1 MTGAD
6 PGVDAAV
13 ERIVPRDP
21 FDGVRAIAD
30 AVLYEGYV
38 LYPYRA
44 SSSKNQTRWQ
54 FGVLMPP
61 AYVDTDSSERDAAQT
76 EILFEAP
83 AGASLRISLRFLH
96 VQHRTGGGAPDWDE
110 AIDRQLEFSVP
121 VDRLRG
127 ELVEQPFRID
137 ASVEES
143 DGVRREV
150 RVVEGAVI
158 VRAVELPGPYGAL
171 RLHCV
176 VENRTAAET
185 RGVSDRDGRDDALRT
200 ALVAAHTLY
209 ALDRGRFVSMTDPP
223 EWARPE
229 VAACDN
235 VGTWPVLAG
244 SDRVVLSSPIILGD
258 HPEIAPESPGELY
271 DGTEIDEILT
281 LRTMTLTDAEKA
293 EARATDPRAAALI
306 DRVDGLPPEQLD
318 RLHGALRYLRNVT
331 GEGAGRVGTG
341 AEEEDEPE
349 TIVTPGG
356 DPMAI
361 MTPSTPWWDPGSDA
375 SVSPETDSIIVDGV
389 RVARGSR
396 VRLRP
401 GARRTDAQDLFMRG
415 KTATVEA
422 VLFDVDG
429 QQHVGVTPDEDP
441 ELAEIQRWHGR
452 FLYFAPDEIEP
463 LPTKVSP

>member
-1 MTGAD
+1 VSGLD
-6 PGVDAAV
+6 PAVDAGV
-13 ERIVPRDP
+13 ERIAPDDP
-21 FDGVRAIAD
+21 FEAVRAIAD

-61 AYVDTDSSERDAAQT
+61 SYVDTDSSERGAAQT
-76 EILFEAP
+76 EIVFEAP
-83 AGASLRISLRFLH
+83 AGTSLRVSLRFLH

-110 AIDRQLEFSVP
+110 AIDRQLEFTVP
-121 VDRLRG
+121 VDQLRS
-127 ELVEQPFRID
+127 ELVEHPFRIEG
-137 ASVEES
+137 SVEES
-143 DGVRREV
+143 DAVRREV
-150 RVVEGAVI
+150 RPVEGAVI

-176 VENRTAAET
+176 VENRTHSATE
-185 RGVSDRDGRDDALRT
+185 GRDDALRT
-200 ALVAAHTLY
+200 ALVAAHTLF
-209 ALDRGRFVSMTDPP
+209 AIDRGGFVSMTDPP

-229 VAACDN
+229 VSACEN

-281 LRTMTLTDAEKA
+281 LRTMTLTDEEKA

-318 RLHGALRYLRNVT
+318 RLHGALRYLRKVT
-331 GEGAGRVGTG
+331 GDDAGDRV
-341 AEEEDEPE
+341 EDEPE

-356 DPMAI
+356 DPMSI
-361 MTPSTPWWDPGSDA
+361 MNPSTPWWDPGADA
-375 SVSPETDSIIVDGV
+375 SVSPDTDSIMVNGV

-401 GARRTDAQDLFMRG
+401 GARRTDAQDLFLRG

-429 QQHVGVTPDEDP
+429 EQHVGVTPDEDP

-463 LPTKVSP
+463 LPSKVSP